1 MSKVGIE
8 SSALSTHHSSL
19 SLKGETM
26 KRPAGSIAELR
37 PTLVIG
43 IGGTGYLGVTSVK
56 EKMLQM
62 LPELV
67 EEGLVR
73 FQVIDTPSQKVR
85 KLPPSEYFSCGGY
98 NANRIIDAMHREH
111 TYEHI
116 RPWFPPTLRP
126 GQISSGAEGIRPV
139 GRLCFFLRRRRIEEI
154 LVGKMRALLDE
165 SLPRRAAELGVR
177 YITGDGLDIHV
188 ISSVCGGT
196 GSGMVLDLVYN
207 LHWWA
212 GRLTDG
218 VRVDGH
224 LVLPEA
230 FNVIGSKDKLRKNGY
245 ATLAELDYH
254 TRTGEWRADYG
265 DEDIEL
271 TNQAPFRYSYLL
283 DGQTEEGTIDIES
296 LAGAVGEAILTFIYS
311 PVGKQIE
318 ERAANYLPA
327 ELQALDD
334 RGMICAYSTY
344 GISVGEV
351 PFDATLLRSAIIN
364 CLSTVPV
371 SADAVHEE
379 TEHFVRGHEIRL
391 DLLESMEPHI
401 RPIEWGRELP
411 RKAGDMNPYI
421 RLFER
426 QVSNYL
432 DAYEDALAKARE
444 RLEALDTTFRA
455 ALKERL
461 WELIERPGRRYPAA
475 LEFLKALRGPVELIE
490 KHCLEQIER
499 LAKAARSAGEEF
511 RSETLE
517 NAVLNGQLALFAE
530 RLQTSQRLEK
540 QLHFYRSLRKFAFEA
555 MEFVKTLM
563 TNLDTLQREIA
574 RLSEAQDL
582 SRDGRYRVN
591 ARFPVCRFEDLQSLI
606 WPKVE
611 EVVTLFLRETKR
623 SHLEVLSGE
632 EPQGPRALAERV
644 QQLATDGYRQMAHM
658 LDYEDLL
665 FRVGN
670 VEETLEAQINRAAP
684 NWKIDPAYPMRNNII
699 EASAFGHYI
708 NSRTGQLLTHLGLT
722 YVEPSNTYDP
732 DQLIVFR
739 TAHGVSLRGLQRL
752 RDYQELYL
760 SERLEERARLHI
772 NRTLQIPLIVP
783 RGEEKSPT
791 MRAFALGACLG
802 LIYQDLHDFYL
813 HEEPEPL
820 GRGRRQAYLTF
831 EHRYHDPT
839 SSFRDEIE
847 ETLEKKMR
855 EAKGL
860 SDNSALAAVLDKHLT
875 ALSIMVAEMRQDR
888 DTHAP
893 EDLEQVALE
902 RVVLEREIK
911 LLVPEWTYRK
921 RGAGKN

>member
-1 MSKVGIE
+1 
-8 SSALSTHHSSL
+8 
-19 SLKGETM
+19 M
-26 KRPAGSIAELR
+26 KRLASSVAELR

-43 IGGTGYLGVTSVK
+43 VGGTGYLGVTSVK
-56 EKMLQM
+56 DKMMQM

-67 EEGLVR
+67 EEGFVR
-73 FQVIDTPSQKVR
+73 FQVIDTPSQKIR

-98 NANRIIDAMHREH
+98 NANRILDAMHREH

-196 GSGMVLDLVYN
+196 GSGMLLDLVYN

-254 TRTGEWRADYG
+254 TRTGEWQADYG
-265 DEDIEL
+265 DETVEL

-296 LAGAVGEAILTFIYS
+296 LAGAIGEAVLTFIYS

-351 PFDATLLRSAIIN
+351 PFDMTVLSSAIID
-364 CLSTVPV
+364 SFSSAHV
-371 SADAVHEE
+371 SPEVVREE
-379 TEHFVRGHEIRL
+379 IEHFVRGHEIRL
-391 DLLESMEPHI
+391 DLLESMEPNI

-411 RKAGDMNPYI
+411 RRAGDMNPYI

-432 DAYEDALAKARE
+432 DAYEEELTRARD
-444 RLEALDTTFRA
+444 RLEGLDATFRG
-455 ALKERL
+455 ALKERV
-461 WELIERPGRRYPAA
+461 WELIEHAGRRYPMA
-475 LEFLKALRGPVELIE
+475 LEFLKALRGPVESIE

-517 NAVLNGQLALFAE
+517 NAVLSGQLTTFAE
-530 RLQTSQRLEK
+530 RLQTYQRLEK

-555 MEFVKTLM
+555 MEFVKTLL

-574 RLSEAQDL
+574 RLSELQSPL
-582 SRDGRYRVN
+582 RDGRYRVN
-591 ARFPVCRFEDLQSLI
+591 ARFAVCRFEDVQSLI
-606 WPKVE
+606 RPKVE
-611 EVVTLFLRETKR
+611 ELVTLFLRETKR
-623 SHLEVLSGE
+623 THLEVLAGE
-632 EPQGPRALAERV
+632 DLQGPRALAERV
-644 QQLATDGYRQMAHM
+644 HHLATVGYQEVSQM
-658 LDYEDLL
+658 LDYENLL
-665 FRVGN
+665 FRFGN
-670 VEETLEAQINRAAP
+670 VEESLEAQINRASP
-684 NWKIDPAYPMRNNII
+684 NWKIDPAYPLMNNIV
-699 EASAFGHYI
+699 EASAFGHFT

-722 YVEPSNTYDP
+722 HVEPSNSYDP

-739 TAHGVSLRGLQRL
+739 TAHGVSLRGLQRM

-760 SERLEERARLHI
+760 SESLEERPRLHI
-772 NRTLQIPLIVP
+772 NRTTQIPLIVP
-783 RGEEKSPT
+783 SGEEKSPT
-791 MRAFALGACLG
+791 MRAFALACCMR

-813 HEEPEPL
+813 EEGPEPL
-820 GRGRRQAYLTF
+820 GRGRRQAYIAF
-831 EHRYHDPT
+831 ERRYHDPI
-839 SSFRDEIE
+839 SNFRDEIE
-847 ETLEKKMR
+847 EVLEKKMR
-855 EAKGL
+855 EVKGL
-860 SDNSALAAVLDKHLT
+860 SDNSALAAVLEKHQAKL
-875 ALSIMVAEMRQDR
+875 AIIAAEMRQDR
-888 DTHAP
+888 DTHAQ
-893 EDLEQVALE
+893 EDLEQVMLE
-902 RVVLEREIK
+902 RVVLQREIK
-911 LLVPEWTYRK
+911 LLVPDWGYRK
-921 RGAGKN
+921 REAEKD

>member
-1 MSKVGIE
+1 
-8 SSALSTHHSSL
+8 
-19 SLKGETM
+19 
-26 KRPAGSIAELR
+26 
-37 PTLVIG
+37 
-43 IGGTGYLGVTSVK
+43 
-56 EKMLQM
+56 
-62 LPELV
+62 
-67 EEGLVR
+67 
-73 FQVIDTPSQKVR
+73 
-85 KLPPSEYFSCGGY
+85 
-98 NANRIIDAMHREH
+98 
-111 TYEHI
+111 
-116 RPWFPPTLRP
+116 
-126 GQISSGAEGIRPV
+126 
-139 GRLCFFLRRRRIEEI
+139 
-154 LVGKMRALLDE
+154 
-165 SLPRRAAELGVR
+165 
-177 YITGDGLDIHV
+177 
-188 ISSVCGGT
+188 
-196 GSGMVLDLVYN
+196 
-207 LHWWA
+207 
-212 GRLTDG
+212 
-218 VRVDGH
+218 
-224 LVLPEA
+224 
-230 FNVIGSKDKLRKNGY
+230 
-245 ATLAELDYH
+245 
-254 TRTGEWRADYG
+254 
-265 DEDIEL
+265 
-271 TNQAPFRYSYLL
+271 
-283 DGQTEEGTIDIES
+283 
-296 LAGAVGEAILTFIYS
+296 
-311 PVGKQIE
+311 
-318 ERAANYLPA
+318 
-327 ELQALDD
+327 
-334 RGMICAYSTY
+334 
-344 GISVGEV
+344 
-351 PFDATLLRSAIIN
+351 
-364 CLSTVPV
+364 
-371 SADAVHEE
+371 
-379 TEHFVRGHEIRL
+379 
-391 DLLESMEPHI
+391 
-401 RPIEWGRELP
+401 
-411 RKAGDMNPYI
+411 
-421 RLFER
+421 LFER

-432 DAYEDALAKARE
+432 DAYEEALAKARE

-461 WELIERPGRRYPAA
+461 WELIERPGWRYPAA
-475 LEFLKALRGPVELIE
+475 LEFLKALRGPVESIE

-511 RSETLE
+511 RSGTLE
-517 NAVLNGQLALFAE
+517 NAVLNGQLASFAE

-563 TNLDTLQREIA
+563 TNLDTLQREIG
-574 RLSEAQDL
+574 RLSAAQGL
-582 SRDGRYRVN
+582 WRDGRYRVN
-591 ARFPVCRFEDLQSLI
+591 ARFPVCRFEDLQNLI
-606 WPKVE
+606 RPKVE

-623 SHLEVLSGE
+623 AHLEVLAGE

-752 RDYQELYL
+752 KDYQELYL

-820 GRGRRQAYLTF
+820 GRGRRQAYRTF

-855 EAKGL
+855 EVKGL
-860 SDNSALAAVLDKHLT
+860 SDNSALAVVLDKHLT
-875 ALSIMVAEMRQDR
+875 ALSTMVAEMRQDR
-888 DTHAP
+888 DTHAS

-902 RVVLEREIK
+902 RIVLEREIK
-911 LLVPEWTYRK
+911 LLVPEWRYRK
-921 RGAGKN
+921 REAGKN

>member
-1 MSKVGIE
+1 
-8 SSALSTHHSSL
+8 
-19 SLKGETM
+19 M

-56 EKMLQM
+56 DKMLQM

-67 EEGLVR
+67 EEGFVR
-73 FQVIDTPSQKVR
+73 FQVIDTPSQKIR

-196 GSGMVLDLVYN
+196 GSGMLLDLVYN
-207 LHWWA
+207 LRWWA
-212 GRLTDG
+212 ERLTDG

-245 ATLAELDYH
+245 ATLAELDYY
-254 TRTGEWRADYG
+254 TRTGTWRAEYG

-296 LAGAVGEAILTFIYS
+296 LAGVVGEAVLTFIYS

-351 PFDATLLRSAIIN
+351 PFDETILRDAIID
-364 CLSTVPV
+364 CLSAAPLCPE
-371 SADAVHEE
+371 AVHEE
-379 TEHFVRGHEIRL
+379 IERFVRSHEIRL
-391 DLLESMEPHI
+391 ELLESMEPNV

-426 QVSNYL
+426 QVSHYL
-432 DAYEDALAKARE
+432 EAYEEALTKARE
-444 RLEALDTTFRA
+444 RLEGLDATFRT
-455 ALKERL
+455 ALKERV
-461 WELIERPGRRYPAA
+461 WEFIEQPGRRYPAA
-475 LEFLKALRGPVELIE
+475 REFLQALRGPVESIE

-499 LAKAARSAGEEF
+499 LAKAARSAGEDF
-511 RSETLE
+511 RHETLE
-517 NAVLNGQLALFAE
+517 HAVLNGQLGSFAE
-530 RLQTSQRLEK
+530 HLQTYQRLEK

-574 RLSEAQDL
+574 RLSEAQRL
-582 SRDGRYRVN
+582 LRHGLYRVN
-591 ARFPVCRFEDLQSLI
+591 ARFPVCRVEDLHSLI
-606 WPKVE
+606 QPKVE
-611 EVVTLFLRETKR
+611 EIVTLFLRETKR
-623 SHLEVLSGE
+623 THLDVLGGE
-632 EPQGPRALAERV
+632 DLQGPRALAERMHH
-644 QQLATDGYRQMAHM
+644 LATEGYQEVAQI

-665 FRVGN
+665 FRFGS
-670 VEETLEAQINRAAP
+670 VEESLEAQINRAAP
-684 NWKIDPAYPMRNNII
+684 NWKIDPAYPTMNNII
-699 EASAFGHYI
+699 EASAFGHAMH
-708 NSRTGQLLTHLGLT
+708 SRTGQLLTHLGLT
-722 YVEPSNTYDP
+722 HVEPSNTYDP
-732 DQLIVFR
+732 NQLIVFR
-739 TAHGVSLRGLQRL
+739 TAHGVSLRGLQRM

-772 NRTLQIPLIVP
+772 DRSNPIPLIAP

-791 MRAFALGACLG
+791 IRAFALACCLR
-802 LIYQDLHDFYL
+802 LIYQDLHDFYVD
-813 HEEPEPL
+813 EESEPL
-820 GRGRRQAYLTF
+820 ARGRRQAYVAF

-847 ETLEKKMR
+847 ERLEKKMR
-855 EAKGL
+855 EVKGL
-860 SDNSALAAVLDKHLT
+860 SDNSALAMVLDKHLT
-875 ALSIMVAEMRQDR
+875 GLGIIVAEMRKDR
-888 DTHAP
+888 ETHAP
-893 EDLEQVALE
+893 EDLDQVMLE
-902 RVVLEREIK
+902 CVGLQREIK
-911 LLVPEWTYRK
+911 RLVPEWNYRK
-921 RGAGKN
+921 PEAGND

>member
-1 MSKVGIE
+1 
-8 SSALSTHHSSL
+8 
-19 SLKGETM
+19 M
-26 KRPAGSIAELR
+26 KRAAGSIAELR

-56 EKMLQM
+56 EKMMQL

-67 EEGLVR
+67 EEGFVR
-73 FQVIDTPSQKVR
+73 FQVLDTPSQKVR

-98 NANRIIDAMHREH
+98 NANRILDAMHREH

-196 GSGMVLDLVYN
+196 GSGMLLDLVYN

-218 VRVDGH
+218 VRIDGH

-245 ATLAELDYH
+245 ATLAEVDYY

-265 DEDIEL
+265 DELIEL

-296 LAGAVGEAILTFIYS
+296 LAGAIGEAVLTFIYS

-351 PFDATLLRSAIIN
+351 PSDATVLRSAIIA
-364 CLSTVPV
+364 CLSGAQLSPE
-371 SADAVHEE
+371 AVREE
-379 TEHFVRGHEIRL
+379 TEHFMRGHEIRL
-391 DLLESMEPHI
+391 DLLESMEPNM

-426 QVSNYL
+426 QLSNYL
-432 DAYEDALAKARE
+432 DAYEEALAKARE

-455 ALKERL
+455 ALKERV
-461 WELIERPGRRYPAA
+461 WELVEHPGRRYPGA
-475 LEFLKALRGPVELIE
+475 LEFLKALRGPVEAIE
-490 KHCLEQIER
+490 QHCLEQIER
-499 LAKAARSAGEEF
+499 LAKAARLAGEEF

-517 NAVLNGQLALFAE
+517 NAVLNGQLTAFAE

-574 RLSEAQDL
+574 RLADAHGAL
-582 SRDGRYRVN
+582 RDGRYRVN
-591 ARFPVCRFEDLQSLI
+591 ARFPVCRFEEVQSLI
-606 WPKVE
+606 RPKVE

-623 SHLEVLSGE
+623 THLEMLAGE
-632 EPQGPRALAERV
+632 DLQGPRALAERIHH
-644 QQLATDGYRQMAHM
+644 LATEGYQEVAQM

-670 VEETLEAQINRAAP
+670 VEEALEAQVNRAAP
-684 NWKIDPAYPMRNNII
+684 NWKIDPAYPMMNNIV
-699 EASAFGHYI
+699 EASAFGHFI

-722 YVEPSNTYDP
+722 HVEPSNTYDP

-760 SERLEERARLHI
+760 SESLEERARLHI

-791 MRAFALGACLG
+791 MRAFALAYCLG
-802 LIYQDLHDFYL
+802 LVHQDLHDFYL
-813 HEEPEPL
+813 DEEPEPL
-820 GRGRRQAYLTF
+820 GRGRRQAYLAF
-831 EHRYHDPT
+831 ERRYHDPT
-839 SSFRDEIE
+839 VSFRDEIE
-847 ETLEKKMR
+847 ERLEKKMR
-855 EAKGL
+855 AVKGL
-860 SDNSALAAVLDKHLT
+860 SNNSVLAAALDKHLT
-875 ALSIMVAEMRQDR
+875 SLGIMVGEMRKDR
-888 DTHAP
+888 ETHAQ
-893 EDLEQVALE
+893 EDLEQVMLE
-902 RVVLEREIK
+902 RIVLQREIK
-911 LLVPEWTYRK
+911 LLVPEWSYRK
-921 RGAGKN
+921 RESAND

>member
-1 MSKVGIE
+1 
-8 SSALSTHHSSL
+8 
-19 SLKGETM
+19 M
-26 KRPAGSIAELR
+26 KRPASSIAELR

-56 EKMLQM
+56 EKMLQT

-67 EEGLVR
+67 EEGFIR
-73 FQVIDTPSQKVR
+73 FQVIDTPSQKIR

-98 NANRIIDAMHREH
+98 NANRILDAMHREH

-126 GQISSGAEGIRPV
+126 GQISSGAEGIRSV
-139 GRLCFFLRRRRIEEI
+139 GRLCFFLRRRRTEEI

-196 GSGMVLDLVYN
+196 GSGMLLDLVYN

-212 GRLTDG
+212 GRLTDS

-245 ATLAELDYH
+245 ATLAELDYY

-265 DEDIEL
+265 DETIEL
-271 TNQAPFRYSYLL
+271 TNQAPFRYNYLL

-296 LAGAVGEAILTFIYS
+296 LAGAIGEAVLTFIYS

-351 PFDATLLRSAIIN
+351 PFDETVLRGAIID
-364 CLSTVPV
+364 CLSGPQASPEVV
-371 SADAVHEE
+371 REAM
-379 TEHFVRGHEIRL
+379 EHFVRGHEIRL
-391 DLLESMEPHI
+391 DLLEAMEPHI

-426 QVSNYL
+426 QVSHYL
-432 DAYEDALAKARE
+432 DGYEAELTRARE
-444 RLEALDTTFRA
+444 RLEALDLSFRG

-461 WELIERPGRRYPAA
+461 WELIEHPGRRYPVA
-475 LEFLKALRGPVELIE
+475 LDFLKALRGPVEAIE

-499 LAKAARSAGEEF
+499 LAKAARTAGEEF

-517 NAVLNGQLALFAE
+517 NAVLSGQLAVFAE
-530 RLQTSQRLEK
+530 RLQTYQRLEK

-555 MEFVKTLM
+555 TEFVKTLT
-563 TNLDTLQREIA
+563 TNLDTLQREIPRMA
-574 RLSEAQDL
+574 EMHSALRAD
-582 SRDGRYRVN
+582 RYRVN
-591 ARFPVCRFEDLQSLI
+591 ARFAVCRFEDVQRLI
-606 WPKVE
+606 RPKVE
-611 EVVTLFLRETKR
+611 EIVTLFLRDTKR
-623 SHLEVLSGE
+623 AHLEVLAGDDA
-632 EPQGPRALAERV
+632 QGPRALAERIHRLSTV
-644 QQLATDGYRQMAHM
+644 GYHEVSQM

-665 FRVGN
+665 FRLGH
-670 VEETLEAQINRAAP
+670 VEESLEAQINRAAP
-684 NWKIDPAYPMRNNII
+684 NWKIDPAYPMMNNIV
-699 EASAFGHYI
+699 EASAFGHFT
-708 NSRTGQLLTHLGLT
+708 NSRMGQLLAQLGVTH
-722 YVEPSNTYDP
+722 VEPSNTYDP
-732 DQLIVFR
+732 DQFIVFR
-739 TAHGVSLRGLQRL
+739 TAHGVSLRGLQRV

-760 SERLEERARLHI
+760 SESLEERPRLHI
-772 NRTLQIPLIVP
+772 NRTIQIPLIAP
-783 RGEEKSPT
+783 TGEEKSPT
-791 MRAFALGACLG
+791 MRAFALACCMR
-802 LIYQDLHDFYL
+802 LIYQDLHDYYL
-813 HEEPEPL
+813 DEAPEPL
-820 GRGRRQAYLTF
+820 GRGRRQAYLNF
-831 EHRYHDPT
+831 ERRYHDPT
-839 SSFRDEIE
+839 VNFRDEIE
-847 ETLEKKMR
+847 EALEKKMR
-855 EAKGL
+855 AVKGL
-860 SDNSALAAVLDKHLT
+860 SDNSALAAALDTHLT
-875 ALSIMVAEMRQDR
+875 NLGIMATEMRKDR
-888 DTHAP
+888 DTHAQ
-893 EDLEQVALE
+893 EDVEQVILE
-902 RVVLEREIK
+902 RAVLQREIK
-911 LLVPEWTYRK
+911 LLVPDWSYRK
-921 RGAGKN
+921 READKDYSPSPSGRGQG

>member
-1 MSKVGIE
+1 
-8 SSALSTHHSSL
+8 
-19 SLKGETM
+19 M

-56 EKMLQM
+56 EKMLQT

-67 EEGLVR
+67 EKGLVR

-111 TYEHI
+111 TYEHM
-116 RPWFPPTLRP
+116 RTWFPPTLRP

-139 GRLCFFLRRRRIEEI
+139 GRLCFFLRRRHIEEI

-196 GSGMVLDLVYN
+196 GSGMVLDLAYN

-265 DEDIEL
+265 DEAIEL

-318 ERAANYLPA
+318 ERAANCLPA

-351 PFDATLLRSAIIN
+351 PFDATLLRSAIID
-364 CLSTVPV
+364 CLSTAPVP
-371 SADAVHEE
+371 SDAVHEE

-426 QVSNYL
+426 QV
-432 DAYEDALAKARE
+432 
-444 RLEALDTTFRA
+444 T
-455 ALKERL
+455 
-461 WELIERPGRRYPAA
+461 
-475 LEFLKALRGPVELIE
+475 
-490 KHCLEQIER
+490 
-499 LAKAARSAGEEF
+499 
-511 RSETLE
+511 
-517 NAVLNGQLALFAE
+517 
-530 RLQTSQRLEK
+530 
-540 QLHFYRSLRKFAFEA
+540 
-555 MEFVKTLM
+555 
-563 TNLDTLQREIA
+563 
-574 RLSEAQDL
+574 
-582 SRDGRYRVN
+582 
-591 ARFPVCRFEDLQSLI
+591 
-606 WPKVE
+606 
-611 EVVTLFLRETKR
+611 
-623 SHLEVLSGE
+623 
-632 EPQGPRALAERV
+632 
-644 QQLATDGYRQMAHM
+644 
-658 LDYEDLL
+658 
-665 FRVGN
+665 
-670 VEETLEAQINRAAP
+670 
-684 NWKIDPAYPMRNNII
+684 
-699 EASAFGHYI
+699 
-708 NSRTGQLLTHLGLT
+708 
-722 YVEPSNTYDP
+722 
-732 DQLIVFR
+732 
-739 TAHGVSLRGLQRL
+739 
-752 RDYQELYL
+752 
-760 SERLEERARLHI
+760 
-772 NRTLQIPLIVP
+772 
-783 RGEEKSPT
+783 
-791 MRAFALGACLG
+791 
-802 LIYQDLHDFYL
+802 
-813 HEEPEPL
+813 
-820 GRGRRQAYLTF
+820 
-831 EHRYHDPT
+831 
-839 SSFRDEIE
+839 
-847 ETLEKKMR
+847 
-855 EAKGL
+855 
-860 SDNSALAAVLDKHLT
+860 
-875 ALSIMVAEMRQDR
+875 
-888 DTHAP
+888 
-893 EDLEQVALE
+893 
-902 RVVLEREIK
+902 
-911 LLVPEWTYRK
+911 
-921 RGAGKN
+921 

>member
-1 MSKVGIE
+1 
-8 SSALSTHHSSL
+8 
-19 SLKGETM
+19 M
-26 KRPAGSIAELR
+26 KRPASSIAELR

-56 EKMLQM
+56 EKMMQM

-67 EEGLVR
+67 EEGFVR
-73 FQVIDTPSQKVR
+73 FQVIDTPSQKIR

-196 GSGMVLDLVYN
+196 GSGMLLDLVYN
-207 LHWWA
+207 LHRWA
-212 GRLTDG
+212 ERLTDG

-245 ATLAELDYH
+245 ASLAELDYH

-265 DEDIEL
+265 DESIEL
-271 TNQAPFRYSYLL
+271 TNQAPFRYIYLL

-334 RGMICAYSTY
+334 RSMICAYSTY

-351 PFDATLLRSAIIN
+351 PFDETALRGAIID
-364 CLSTVPV
+364 CLSDVPV
-371 SADAVHEE
+371 SPEAVHEE
-379 TEHFVRGHEIRL
+379 IEHFVRGHEIRL
-391 DLLESMEPHI
+391 ELLESMEPNM

-411 RKAGDMNPYI
+411 RKAGDLNPYL

-432 DAYEDALAKARE
+432 DAYEEALAKARE
-444 RLEALDTTFRA
+444 RLEALDATFRA
-455 ALKERL
+455 ALKERV
-461 WELIERPGRRYPAA
+461 WELIEHPGRRYPVAR
-475 LEFLKALRGPVELIE
+475 EFLQALRGPVESIE

-511 RSETLE
+511 RNETLE
-517 NAVLNGQLALFAE
+517 HAVLNGQLASFAE

-574 RLSEAQDL
+574 RLSEAQRL
-582 SRDGRYRVN
+582 LRDGRYRVN

-606 WPKVE
+606 RPKVE

-623 SHLEVLSGE
+623 IHLEVLSGE
-632 EPQGPRALAERV
+632 DLQGPRALAERMHH
-644 QQLATDGYRQMAHM
+644 LATERYQEVAQI

-665 FRVGN
+665 FRFGN
-670 VEETLEAQINRAAP
+670 VEEGLEAQINRAAP
-684 NWKIDPAYPMRNNII
+684 NWKIDPAYPTMNNII
-699 EASAFGHYI
+699 EASAFGHLI
-708 NSRTGQLLTHLGLT
+708 HSRTGQLLTHLGLT
-722 YVEPSNTYDP
+722 HVEPSNTYDS

-760 SERLEERARLHI
+760 SESLEERARLHI
-772 NRTLQIPLIVP
+772 NRAIQIPLIVP

-791 MRAFALGACLG
+791 MRAFALACCLG
-802 LIYQDLHDFYL
+802 LVYQDLHDFYL
-813 HEEPEPL
+813 AEEPEPL
-820 GRGRRQAYLTF
+820 GRGRRQAYLAF

-839 SSFRDEIE
+839 SSFRHEVE
-847 ETLEKKMR
+847 EMLEKKMR
-855 EAKGL
+855 EVKGL
-860 SDNSALAAVLDKHLT
+860 SDNSALAMVLDKHLT
-875 ALSIMVAEMRQDR
+875 SLGIIVAEMRKDR
-888 DTHAP
+888 ETHAQ
-893 EDLEQVALE
+893 EDLEQVMLE
-902 RVVLEREIK
+902 RVVLQREIK
-911 LLVPEWTYRK
+911 LLVPEWHYR
-921 RGAGKN
+921 RREAGKD

>member
-1 MSKVGIE
+1 
-8 SSALSTHHSSL
+8 
-19 SLKGETM
+19 M

-43 IGGTGYLGVTSVK
+43 VGGTGYLGVTSVK

-67 EEGLVR
+67 EEGFVR

-98 NANRIIDAMHREH
+98 NANRILDAMHREH
-111 TYEHI
+111 TYEYV

-139 GRLCFFLRRRRIEEI
+139 GRLCFFLRRRRTEEI

-196 GSGMVLDLVYN
+196 GSGMLLDLVYN

-212 GRLTDG
+212 GRLTDS

-265 DEDIEL
+265 DEAIEL
-271 TNQAPFRYSYLL
+271 TNQAPFRYNYLL

-296 LAGAVGEAILTFIYS
+296 LAGAIGEAVLTLIYS

-351 PFDATLLRSAIIN
+351 PFDEMVLRNAITDS
-364 CLSTVPV
+364 LSGAQLSPDTVR
-371 SADAVHEE
+371 EE
-379 TEHFVRGHEIRL
+379 IEHFVRGHEIRL
-391 DLLESMEPHI
+391 DLLESMEPNI

-426 QVSNYL
+426 QVSHYL
-432 DAYEDALAKARE
+432 DAYEEELTRARE
-444 RLEALDTTFRA
+444 RLEALDTTFRG
-455 ALKERL
+455 ALKERV
-461 WELIERPGRRYPAA
+461 WELIERPGRRYPVA
-475 LEFLKALRGPVELIE
+475 LEFLRALREPVESIE

-511 RSETLE
+511 RSDTLE
-517 NAVLNGQLALFAE
+517 NAVLNGQLTTFAE
-530 RLQTSQRLEK
+530 RLQTYQRLEK

-555 MEFVKTLM
+555 MEFVKTLT

-574 RLSEAQDL
+574 RLAEVQGVL
-582 SRDGRYRVN
+582 QDGRYRVN
-591 ARFPVCRFEDLQSLI
+591 ARFAVCRFEDVQSLI
-606 WPKVE
+606 RPKIE
-611 EVVTLFLRETKR
+611 EVVTLFLRETKQV
-623 SHLEVLSGE
+623 HIDVLAGE
-632 EPQGPRALAERV
+632 DPQGPRALAERV
-644 QQLATDGYRQMAHM
+644 HHLAAAGYQEVSRM

-665 FRVGN
+665 FRYGN
-670 VEETLEAQINRAAP
+670 VEEALEAQINRASP
-684 NWKIDPAYPMRNNII
+684 NWKIDPAYPMMNNIV
-699 EASAFGHYI
+699 EASAFGHYT
-708 NSRTGQLLTHLGLT
+708 NSRAGQLLTHLGVT
-722 YVEPSNTYDP
+722 HVEAANIYDH
-732 DQLIVFR
+732 DQFIVFR
-739 TAHGVSLRGLQRL
+739 TAHGVSLRGLQRV
-752 RDYQELYL
+752 RDYQELYVAE
-760 SERLEERARLHI
+760 SLEERPRLHI
-772 NRTLQIPLIVP
+772 NRTIQIPLIAP
-783 RGEEKSPT
+783 SGEEKSPT
-791 MRAFALGACLG
+791 MRAFALACCLR
-802 LIYQDLHDFYL
+802 LISQDLHDYYL
-813 HEEPEPL
+813 NEYPESL
-820 GRGRRQAYLTF
+820 GRGRRQAYLSF
-831 EHRYHDPT
+831 ERRYHDPT
-839 SSFRDEIE
+839 VSFRDEIE
-847 ETLEKKMR
+847 EVLEKKLR
-855 EAKGL
+855 EVKGL
-860 SDNSALAAVLDKHLT
+860 SDNSALAAVLDQHLVNLGIL
-875 ALSIMVAEMRQDR
+875 AAEMRKDR
-888 DTHAP
+888 DTHAQ
-893 EDLEQVALE
+893 EDLEQVILE
-902 RVVLEREIK
+902 RAVLQREIK
-911 LLVPEWTYRK
+911 LLVPEWGYRK
-921 RGAGKN
+921 REAGKD

>member
-1 MSKVGIE
+1 M
-8 SSALSTHHSSL
+8 
-19 SLKGETM
+19 M
-26 KRPAGSIAELR
+26 KRPASSIAELR

-67 EEGLVR
+67 DEGFVR

-196 GSGMVLDLVYN
+196 GSGMLLDLVYN

-212 GRLTDG
+212 GRLADG

-245 ATLAELDYH
+245 AMLAEVDYH

-265 DEDIEL
+265 DESIEL

-296 LAGAVGEAILTFIYS
+296 LAGAVGEAVLTFIYS
-311 PVGKQIE
+311 PVGKQID
-318 ERAANYLPA
+318 ERAANYQPA

-351 PFDATLLRSAIIN
+351 PFDEALLRGAIID
-364 CLSTVPV
+364 CLNDVPV
-371 SADAVHEE
+371 SPEAVHEE
-379 TEHFVRGHEIRL
+379 TQHFVRGHEIRL
-391 DLLESMEPHI
+391 DLLESMEPNI

-426 QVSNYL
+426 QVSTYL
-432 DAYEDALAKARE
+432 DAYEDELAKARE
-444 RLEALDTTFRA
+444 RLEAVDTTFRA
-455 ALKERL
+455 ALKERV
-461 WELIERPGRRYPAA
+461 WELIEHPGQRYPVA
-475 LEFLKALRGPVELIE
+475 LEFLKALRAPVESIE

-499 LAKAARSAGEEF
+499 LAKTARSAGEEF

-517 NAVLNGQLALFAE
+517 NAVLSGQLASFAE
-530 RLQTSQRLEK
+530 RLQTHQRLEK

-563 TNLDTLQREIA
+563 TNLDTLRREIA
-574 RLSEAQDL
+574 RLSEDHIPP
-582 SRDGRYRVN
+582 RDSRYRVN
-591 ARFPVCRFEDLQSLI
+591 ARFPVCRFEELQRLI
-606 WPKVE
+606 RPKVE
-611 EVVTLFLRETKR
+611 EVITLFLRETKR
-623 SHLEVLSGE
+623 THLEVLSE
-632 EPQGPRALAERV
+632 EDMQGSKALAERIHH
-644 QQLATDGYRQMAHM
+644 LATDKYQEVAQM

-665 FRVGN
+665 FRSGN
-670 VEETLEAQINRAAP
+670 VEESLEAQINRAAP
-684 NWKIDPAYPMRNNII
+684 NWKIDPAYPMMNNIV

-722 YVEPSNTYDP
+722 HVEPSNTYDP
-732 DQLIVFR
+732 DQSIVFR
-739 TAHGVSLRGLQRL
+739 TAHGVSLRGLQRI

-760 SERLEERARLHI
+760 SESLEERARLHI
-772 NRTLQIPLIVP
+772 NRTLQIPLVVP

-791 MRAFALGACLG
+791 MRAFALAYCLG
-802 LIYQDLHDFYL
+802 LIHQELHYFYL
-813 HEEPEPL
+813 DEEPEPL
-820 GRGRRQAYLTF
+820 GRGRRQAYLAF
-831 EHRYHDPT
+831 EYRYHDPT
-839 SSFRDEIE
+839 SAFRDEIE
-847 ETLEKKMR
+847 EMLEKKMR
-855 EAKGL
+855 AVKGL
-860 SDNSALAAVLDKHLT
+860 SDNSALALVLDKHLT
-875 ALSIMVAEMRQDR
+875 SLSIIVAEMRKDR
-888 DTHAP
+888 ETHTQ
-893 EDLEQVALE
+893 EDLEQVMLE
-902 RVVLEREIK
+902 RVALQREIK
-911 LLVPEWTYRK
+911 LLVPEWNYRK
-921 RGAGKN
+921 REGGKA

>member
-1 MSKVGIE
+1 M
-8 SSALSTHHSSL
+8 
-19 SLKGETM
+19 M
-26 KRPAGSIAELR
+26 KRPASSIAELR

-43 IGGTGYLGVTSVK
+43 VGGTGYLGVTSVK
-56 EKMLQM
+56 DKMMQM

-67 EEGLVR
+67 DEGFVR
-73 FQVIDTPSQKVR
+73 FQVIDTPSQKIR
-85 KLPPSEYFSCGGY
+85 MLPPSEYFSCGGY
-98 NANRIIDAMHREH
+98 NANRILDAMHREH

-139 GRLCFFLRRRRIEEI
+139 GRLCFFLRRRRTEEI

-196 GSGMVLDLVYN
+196 GSGMLLDLVYN

-254 TRTGEWRADYG
+254 TRTGEWQADYG
-265 DEDIEL
+265 DETIEL

-296 LAGAVGEAILTFIYS
+296 LAGAIGEAVLTFIYS

-351 PFDATLLRSAIIN
+351 PFGMTVLRSAIIDS
-364 CLSTVPV
+364 LSGAHV
-371 SADAVHEE
+371 SPEVVREE
-379 TEHFVRGHEIRL
+379 IEHFVRGHEIRL
-391 DLLESMEPHI
+391 DLLESMEPNI

-411 RKAGDMNPYI
+411 RKTGDMNPYI

-432 DAYEDALAKARE
+432 DAYEEELTRARE
-444 RLEALDTTFRA
+444 RLEGLDTTFRG
-455 ALKERL
+455 ALKERV
-461 WELIERPGRRYPAA
+461 WELVEHAGRRYPMA
-475 LEFLKALRGPVELIE
+475 LEFLKALRGPVESIE

-517 NAVLNGQLALFAE
+517 NAVLSGQLATFGE
-530 RLQTSQRLEK
+530 RLQTYQRLEK

-555 MEFVKTLM
+555 MEFVKTLL

-574 RLSEAQDL
+574 RLSELQSPL
-582 SRDGRYRVN
+582 RDGRYRVN
-591 ARFPVCRFEDLQSLI
+591 ARFAVCRLEDVQSLI
-606 WPKVE
+606 RPKVE
-611 EVVTLFLRETKR
+611 ELVTLFLRETKR
-623 SHLEVLSGE
+623 THLEVLAGE
-632 EPQGPRALAERV
+632 DLQGPRALAERV
-644 QQLATDGYRQMAHM
+644 HQLATVGYQEVSQM

-670 VEETLEAQINRAAP
+670 VEESLEAQINRASP
-684 NWKIDPAYPMRNNII
+684 NWKIDPAYPLMNNIV
-699 EASAFGHYI
+699 EASAFGHFI

-722 YVEPSNTYDP
+722 HVEPSNTYDP
-732 DQLIVFR
+732 DQLIIFR
-739 TAHGVSLRGLQRL
+739 TAHGVSLRGLQRM

-760 SERLEERARLHI
+760 SESLEERPRLHI
-772 NRTLQIPLIVP
+772 NRTIQIPLIVP
-783 RGEEKSPT
+783 SGEEKSPT
-791 MRAFALGACLG
+791 MRAFALACCLR

-813 HEEPEPL
+813 DEEPEPL
-820 GRGRRQAYLTF
+820 GRGRRQAYVAF
-831 EHRYHDPT
+831 ERRYHDPI
-839 SSFRDEIE
+839 SNFRDEIE
-847 ETLEKKMR
+847 EVLEKKMR
-855 EAKGL
+855 EVKGL
-860 SDNSALAAVLDKHLT
+860 SDNSALAAVLEKHL
-875 ALSIMVAEMRQDR
+875 ANLAIIVAEMRQDR
-888 DTHAP
+888 DTHAQ
-893 EDLEQVALE
+893 EDLEQVMLE
-902 RVVLEREIK
+902 RVVLQREIK
-911 LLVPEWTYRK
+911 LLVPDWSYRK
-921 RGAGKN
+921 RGAEKD

>member
-1 MSKVGIE
+1 
-8 SSALSTHHSSL
+8 
-19 SLKGETM
+19 M
-26 KRPAGSIAELR
+26 KRAASSIAELR

-43 IGGTGYLGVTSVK
+43 IGGTGYLGVTAVK
-56 EKMLQM
+56 EKMMQM

-67 EEGLVR
+67 AEGLVR
-73 FQVIDTPSQKVR
+73 FQVIDTPSQKIR
-85 KLPPSEYFSCGGY
+85 HLPPSEYFACGGY

-196 GSGMVLDLVYN
+196 GSGMLLDLVYN

-212 GRLTDG
+212 GRLSDG

-265 DEDIEL
+265 DEGIEL

-296 LAGAVGEAILTFIYS
+296 LAEAIGEAVLTFIYS

-334 RGMICAYSTY
+334 RGMLCAYSTY

-351 PFDATLLRSAIIN
+351 PFDATVLRGAIID
-364 CLSTVPV
+364 CLSGVPV
-371 SADAVHEE
+371 SPDAVHEA

-391 DLLESMEPHI
+391 DLLESMEPNL

-411 RKAGDMNPYI
+411 RKAGDMTPYI

-432 DAYEDALAKARE
+432 DAYEEELAKARE

-455 ALKERL
+455 ALKERV
-461 WELIERPGRRYPAA
+461 WELIEQPGRRYPMA
-475 LEFLKALRGPVELIE
+475 LEFLKALHGPVESIE

-499 LAKAARSAGEEF
+499 LAKMARSAGEEF
-511 RSETLE
+511 RSETVE
-517 NAVLNGQLALFAE
+517 KAVLNGQLASFAE
-530 RLQTSQRLEK
+530 RLQTYQRVEK

-555 MEFVKTLM
+555 MAFVKTLL

-574 RLSEAQDL
+574 RLSEAHSL
-582 SRDGRYRVN
+582 MRAGRSRVN
-591 ARFPVCRFEDLQSLI
+591 ARFPVCHVGGLQHLI
-606 WPKVE
+606 RPKVE
-611 EVVTLFLRETKR
+611 EVITLFLRETKR
-623 SHLEVLSGE
+623 AHLEVLSGE
-632 EPQGPRALAERV
+632 DLQGPRALAV
-644 QQLATDGYRQMAHM
+644 HIDHLATAGYQEVAQM

-665 FRVGN
+665 FRLGH
-670 VEETLEAQINRAAP
+670 VEEALEAQINRAAP
-684 NWKIDPAYPMRNNII
+684 NWKIDPAYPMMNNIV
-699 EASAFGHYI
+699 EASAFGHFI
-708 NSRTGQLLTHLGLT
+708 HSRTGQLLTHLGLT
-722 YVEPSNTYDP
+722 HIEPSNTYDP

-760 SERLEERARLHI
+760 SESLEERARLHI
-772 NRTLQIPLIVP
+772 NRSIQIPLIVP
-783 RGEEKSPT
+783 RREEKSPT
-791 MRAFALGACLG
+791 MRAFALACSLG

-813 HEEPEPL
+813 DEQPEPL
-820 GRGRRQAYLTF
+820 GRGRRQAYLAF
-831 EHRYHDPT
+831 ESRYHDPT
-839 SSFRDEIE
+839 SGFRDEIE
-847 ETLEKKMR
+847 ERLEKKMR
-855 EAKGL
+855 EVKGL
-860 SDNSALAAVLDKHLT
+860 SSNSALATVLDKHL
-875 ALSIMVAEMRQDR
+875 ANLGIIVAEMRKDR
-888 DTHAP
+888 ETHAP
-893 EDLEQVALE
+893 EDLEQVMVE
-902 RVVLEREIK
+902 RVVLQREIK
-911 LLVPEWTYRK
+911 LLVPEWHYRQ
-921 RGAGKN
+921 REAGKD

>member
-1 MSKVGIE
+1 
-8 SSALSTHHSSL
+8 
-19 SLKGETM
+19 M

-56 EKMLQM
+56 DKMMQM

-67 EEGLVR
+67 EEGFVR
-73 FQVIDTPSQKVR
+73 FQVIDTPSQKIR
-85 KLPPSEYFSCGGY
+85 QLPPSEYFSCGGY

-139 GRLCFFLRRRRIEEI
+139 GRLCFFLRRRRIEEV

-177 YITGDGLDIHV
+177 YITGEGLDIHV

-196 GSGMVLDLVYN
+196 GSGMLLDLVYN
-207 LHWWA
+207 LYWWA
-212 GRLTDG
+212 ERLTDG

-245 ATLAELDYH
+245 ATLAELDYY

-296 LAGAVGEAILTFIYS
+296 LAGVIGEAVLTFIYS

-351 PFDATLLRSAIIN
+351 PFDETVLRGAIIN
-364 CLSTVPV
+364 CLSDVPV
-371 SADAVHEE
+371 CPEAVQEE
-379 TEHFVRGHEIRL
+379 IEHFVRGHEIRL
-391 DLLESMEPHI
+391 DLLESMEPNI

-411 RKAGDMNPYI
+411 RKAGDLNPYI

-426 QVSNYL
+426 QVSHYL
-432 DAYEDALAKARE
+432 EACEEALSKARE
-444 RLEALDTTFRA
+444 RLENLDAMFRA
-455 ALKERL
+455 ALKERV
-461 WELIERPGRRYPAA
+461 WELIEHPGRRYPGAR
-475 LEFLKALRGPVELIE
+475 EFLQALRGPVESIE

-511 RSETLE
+511 RNETLE
-517 NAVLNGQLALFAE
+517 NAVLNGQLASFAE
-530 RLQTSQRLEK
+530 RLQTYQRLEK
-540 QLHFYRSLRKFAFEA
+540 PLHFYRSLRKFAFEA
-555 MEFVKTLM
+555 MEFVKTLT

-574 RLSEAQDL
+574 RLSEAQQL
-582 SRDGRYRVN
+582 LQDGRYRVN
-591 ARFPVCRFEDLQSLI
+591 ARFPVCHFEALQSLI
-606 WPKVE
+606 QPKVE
-611 EVVTLFLRETKR
+611 ELVTLFLRQTKR
-623 SHLEVLSGE
+623 THLEVLGGE
-632 EPQGPRALAERV
+632 DLQGPRVLAERIHH
-644 QQLATDGYRQMAHM
+644 LAPEGYQEVAQM
-658 LDYEDLL
+658 LDYEDIL

-670 VEETLEAQINRAAP
+670 VEESLEAQINRAAP
-684 NWKIDPAYPMRNNII
+684 NWKIDPAYPTRNNII
-699 EASAFGHYI
+699 EASAFGHV
-708 NSRTGQLLTHLGLT
+708 NRSRTGQLLAHLGLSH
-722 YVEPSNTYDP
+722 VEPSNTSDSN
-732 DQLIVFR
+732 QLILFR
-739 TAHGVSLRGLQRL
+739 TAHGVSLRGLQRM

-760 SERLEERARLHI
+760 SESLEERARLHI
-772 NRTLQIPLIVP
+772 NRGLQIPLIVP

-791 MRAFALGACLG
+791 MRAFALACWLR
-802 LIYQDLHDFYL
+802 LISQDLHDFYL
-813 HEEPEPL
+813 DEEPEPL
-820 GRGRRQAYLTF
+820 GRGRRQAYLAF

-839 SSFRDEIE
+839 SSFRDELE
-847 ETLEKKMR
+847 ERLEKKMR
-855 EAKGL
+855 EVKGL
-860 SDNSALAAVLDKHLT
+860 SDNSALAMVLDKYLT
-875 ALSIMVAEMRQDR
+875 GLGIIVAEMHKDR
-888 DTHAP
+888 ETHAQ
-893 EDLEQVALE
+893 EDLEQVMLE
-902 RVVLEREIK
+902 RVVLQREIK
-911 LLVPEWTYRK
+911 RLVPEWNYRQ
-921 RGAGKN
+921 REAGND

>member
-1 MSKVGIE
+1 
-8 SSALSTHHSSL
+8 
-19 SLKGETM
+19 
-26 KRPAGSIAELR
+26 
-37 PTLVIG
+37 LVIG

-56 EKMLQM
+56 EKMLHM

-67 EEGLVR
+67 QEGFVR

-98 NANRIIDAMHREH
+98 NANRIIDAMHRDH
-111 TYEHI
+111 TYAHI

-196 GSGMVLDLVYN
+196 GSGMLLDLVYN

-230 FNVIGSKDKLRKNGY
+230 FNVIGSKDKLRKNAY

-254 TRTGEWRADYG
+254 TRTGEWRAEYG

-271 TNQAPFRYSYLL
+271 SNQAPFRYSYLL

-327 ELQALDD
+327 ELQTLDD

-351 PFDATLLRSAIIN
+351 PLDESLLRGAIVD
-364 CLSTVPV
+364 CLSAVPV
-371 SADAVHEE
+371 SSDAVHEE

-391 DLLESMEPHI
+391 DVLESMEPHI

-411 RKAGDMNPYI
+411 RKAGDMSPYI

-432 DAYEDALAKARE
+432 DTYEEALAKARE
-444 RLEALDTTFRA
+444 RLEGLDATFRA
-455 ALKERL
+455 ALKERV
-461 WELIERPGRRYPAA
+461 WALIEHHGQRYPAA
-475 LEFLKALRGPVELIE
+475 LEFLNALRGPVELIE

-517 NAVLNGQLALFAE
+517 HAVLNGQLAAFAD

-555 MEFVKTLM
+555 MEYVKTLI
-563 TNLDTLQREIA
+563 TNLDTLEREIT
-574 RLSEAQDL
+574 RLADAQDL
-582 SRDGRYRVN
+582 ARDGRYRVN
-591 ARFPVCRFEDLQSLI
+591 ARFPVCRLDDLQSLI
-606 WPKVE
+606 RPKVE

-623 SHLEVLSGE
+623 AHLDVLSGE
-632 EPQGPRALAERV
+632 DPQGPRTLAERV
-644 QQLATDGYRQMAHM
+644 QQLAAAAYQQVAQK

-665 FRVGN
+665 FRGGS
-670 VEETLEAQINRAAP
+670 VEESLEAQIHRAAP

-699 EASAFGHYI
+699 EASAFGHYTS
-708 NSRTGQLLTHLGLT
+708 SRTGQLLAHLGLT
-722 YVEPSNTYDP
+722 HIEPSNTYDT

-752 RDYQELYL
+752 KDYQELYL
-760 SERLEERARLHI
+760 SERPEERARLHI

-791 MRAFALGACLG
+791 MRAFALGVCLG
-802 LIYQDLHDFYL
+802 LLYQDLHDFYL
-813 HEEPEPL
+813 HGEPEPL

-831 EHRYHDPT
+831 ERRYHDPT
-839 SSFRDEIE
+839 SGFRDEIE
-847 ETLEKKMR
+847 EALEKRMR

-860 SDNSALAAVLDKHLT
+860 SDNGALAAIVDKHLT
-875 ALSIMVAEMRQDR
+875 ALGIIVAEMRQDR

-893 EDLEQVALE
+893 EDAEQVALE
-902 RVVLEREIK
+902 RVVLDREIK
-911 LLVPEWTYRK
+911 LLVPEWTHRK
-921 RGAGKN
+921 REAAKI